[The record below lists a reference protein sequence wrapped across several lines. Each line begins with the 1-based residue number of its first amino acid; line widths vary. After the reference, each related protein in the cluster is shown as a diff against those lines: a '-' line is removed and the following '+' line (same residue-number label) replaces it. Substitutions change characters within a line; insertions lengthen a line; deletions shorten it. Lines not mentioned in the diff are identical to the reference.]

1 MILQR
6 STFIRGRVAASI
18 LFGVNGFITGA
29 WAPQIPLLL
38 PRHDISERMLGLLI
52 LALGLGAIAAM
63 MFTGPQITRRGSA
76 AVLRPLSFCVL
87 IGLPLVVFAPSLG
100 AVTLAMVVLGAVL
113 GSMDVAMNANTVELE
128 SASGRAIMS
137 SCHGCWSLGGFLGA
151 GIGGWIIAQFDART
165 AALSVAAIGLLV
177 VLAVLPL
184 VQGNPPKPAA
194 SQQAKAE
201 KGPLLPRN
209 PKLWLLGFLAL
220 CCMIPE
226 GAVLDWAA
234 LYLKQDLGA
243 GDFRASL
250 AFAAFSGTMAIVRFA
265 GDGLRNRFGAV
276 NTLRLSGLVAAA
288 GMVLAA
294 IAPNDGLAILA
305 FAMAGLGVAN
315 MVPIMFSAAGHFPG
329 IPAAS
334 ALSVVSMVGY
344 SGILVAP
351 ASIGFLAQAIGF
363 RLTYGGLALLL
374 LLVVALAGMA
384 KGADNLRS
392 H

>member
-1 MILQR
+1 MER
-6 STFIRGRVAASI
+6 STFIRGRVAVSV
-18 LFGVNGFITGA
+18 LFGVNGFVTGA

-38 PRHDISERMLGLLI
+38 PRHDISERVLGLLI

-63 MFTGPQITRRGSA
+63 MFAGRQITKRGSA
-76 AVLRPLSFCVL
+76 SVLRLLSFFVL
-87 IGLPLVVFAPSLG
+87 IGLPLVVFAPSLTSL
-100 AVTLAMVVLGAVL
+100 TLAMVVLGAVL
-113 GSMDVAMNANTVELE
+113 GSMDVAMNANTVDLE
-128 SASGRAIMS
+128 SLSGRAIMS

-151 GIGGWIIAQFDART
+151 GIGGWLIAHQNAQI
-165 AALSVAAIGLLV
+165 AAMSVAIIGLIA
-177 VLAVLPL
+177 VLAVLPM
-184 VQGNPPKPAA
+184 VHVTAPKPISAQE
-194 SQQAKAE
+194 SKAE

-209 PKLWLLGFLAL
+209 AALWLLGFLAL

-250 AFAAFSGTMAIVRFA
+250 AFAAFSATMAIIRFA

-276 NTLRLSGLVAAA
+276 NTLRMSGLIAAT

-294 IAPNDGLAILA
+294 IAPNDGLAIVA

-329 IPAAS
+329 VPAAT

-351 ASIGFLAQAIGF
+351 ASIGFLAHAIGF

-374 LLVVALAGMA
+374 LLVVALAGLA
-384 KGADNLRS
+384 KGADNLRA

>member
-1 MILQR
+1 MILER
-6 STFIRGRVAASI
+6 STFIRGRVAVSI

-38 PRHDISERMLGLLI
+38 PRHDISERVLGLLI
-52 LALGLGAIAAM
+52 LALGFGAIAAM
-63 MFTGPQITRRGSA
+63 LFTGRQITKSGSA
-76 AVLRPLSFCVL
+76 SVLRLLSFCVL
-87 IGLPLVVFAPSLG
+87 IGLPLVVFAPSL
-100 AVTLAMVVLGAVL
+100 ASLTLAMVVLGAVL
-113 GSMDVAMNANTVELE
+113 GSMDVAMNANTVDLE
-128 SASGRAIMS
+128 STSGRAIMS

-151 GIGGWIIAQFDART
+151 GIGGWMIAHYHAQM
-165 AALSVAAIGLLV
+165 AAIIVALIGLITVLTV
-177 VLAVLPL
+177 VPL
-184 VQGNPPKPAA
+184 VHVTAPKAISP
-194 SQQAKAE
+194 QEAKAA

-209 PKLWLLGFLAL
+209 GGLWLLGVLAL
-220 CCMIPE
+220 CCMVPE
-226 GAVLDWAA
+226 GAILDWAA

-250 AFAAFSGTMAIVRFA
+250 AFAAFSATMAIVRFA

-276 NTLRLSGLVAAA
+276 NTLRMSGLIAAA

-294 IAPNDGLAILA
+294 IAPNDGLAIMA

-334 ALSVVSMVGY
+334 ALSVVTTIGY

-351 ASIGFLAQAIGF
+351 ASIGFLAHAIGF

-374 LLVVALAGMA
+374 LLVVALAGLA
-384 KGADNLRS
+384 KGADNLRV